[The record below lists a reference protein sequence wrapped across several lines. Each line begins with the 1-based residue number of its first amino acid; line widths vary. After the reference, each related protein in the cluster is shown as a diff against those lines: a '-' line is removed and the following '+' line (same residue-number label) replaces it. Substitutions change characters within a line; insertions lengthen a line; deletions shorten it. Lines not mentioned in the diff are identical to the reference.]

1 MYNQYLKS
9 GKQAWWLLL
18 PVLAMLV
25 IGAAA
30 QDKGA
35 KPQPA
40 PGVCPMC
47 PQGQAMEGMPMWSQH
62 QEMSKLIDQV
72 SKSAA
77 ALEKENDPTALKK
90 KVTEHNALV
99 KKLQAKFHSMDQMM
113 QQMRGPM
120 GGPPTKSL

>member
-1 MYNQYLKS
+1 MSTRFLKDR
-9 GKQAWWLLL
+9 KKAWWLVL
-18 PVLAMLV
+18 PALAVLV

-30 QDKGA
+30 QDQGGKQ
-35 KPQPA
+35 QPA

-47 PQGQAMEGMPMWSQH
+47 PQGQTMGGMPMWSQH
-62 QEMSKLIDQV
+62 QEMSRLIDQV

-99 KKLQAKFHSMDQMM
+99 KKLQAKFHAMDQMM
-113 QQMRGPM
+113 QQMGPM

>member
-1 MYNQYLKS
+1 MCNQYLKS
-9 GKQAWWLLL
+9 DRKAWWLVL
-18 PVLAMLV
+18 PVLAILV

-30 QDKGA
+30 QNQGA
-35 KPQPA
+35 KQQPA

-47 PQGQAMEGMPMWSQH
+47 PQGQGMEGMPMTAQH
-62 QEMSKLIDQV
+62 QEMAKLIDQV

-77 ALEKENDPTALKK
+77 ALEKENDTAALKK
-90 KVTEHNALV
+90 KVTEHNVLV

-113 QQMRGPM
+113 QQMGPM